1 MIRING
7 ISILR
12 KTRVVDENKNVL
24 FNCKNEK
31 SRKKDFTIR
40 NLLAK
45 MNTNIRVEEE

>member
-1 MIRING
+1 MVY
-7 ISILR
+7 SE
-12 KTRVVDENKNVL
+12 DKNVL
-24 FNCKNEK
+24 FTEKIEK